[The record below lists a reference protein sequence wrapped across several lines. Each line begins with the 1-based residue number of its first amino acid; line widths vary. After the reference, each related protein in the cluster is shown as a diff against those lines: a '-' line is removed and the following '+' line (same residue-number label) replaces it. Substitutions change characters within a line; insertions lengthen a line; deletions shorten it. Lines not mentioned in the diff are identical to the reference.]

1 MTPIQFAVATL
12 WVFYGLGAIIA
23 LNVESA
29 LKARNVGIT
38 DRPRFLGIAEMAP
51 LHLVRRDRSA
61 HLVVDR
67 MTAWTRTDE
76 HGITG
81 TFTYTPDQRGNVT
94 PTAQEVEGLMRA
106 GGWIEKGSR

>member
-38 DRPRFLGIAEMAP
+38 DSPRFLGIAEMA
-51 LHLVRRDRSA
+51 LSIWFA
-61 HLVVDR
+61 
-67 MTAWTRTDE
+67 
-76 HGITG
+76 GIG
-81 TFTYTPDQRGNVT
+81 
-94 PTAQEVEGLMRA
+94 ALIWW
-106 GGWIEKGSR
+106 WIA